1 MKAQKVGEDGKRDSP
16 LVLLFVDHRAV
27 ALWEV
32 DGPQGS
38 LTGVPNSMYLITGT
52 QPIFCGNIHRSL
64 WMVYRVI
71 LILINVI
78 YLFL

>member
-1 MKAQKVGEDGKRDSP
+1 MKAQKVGKDGKRGSP

-38 LTGVPNSMYLITGT
+38 LTGVPNSMYLITGI
-52 QPIFCGNIHRSL
+52 QPIFCGNIHC
-64 WMVYRVI
+64 
-71 LILINVI
+71 
-78 YLFL
+78 